1 MSSIITVGS
10 VALDSI
16 ATEKSSVRSIIGGSA
31 TYFSIAA
38 SLFSSV
44 KILGIVGDDFPKR
57 GINIFKDNNINIDN
71 LERAVGPTFRWSCK
85 YNHDFTH
92 RKTLTTELGVFE
104 NFNPIKIIGQEKKD
118 FLFLANIHPSLQR
131 QVINISTDKKLIA
144 CDTMNLW
151 IDNNRSD
158 LDEVLTNIDLFFL
171 NEEEAAMISGSSS
184 LLDSFEN
191 IAALGPKN
199 IIIKLG
205 GDGCGVFEDGKITE
219 MPPHPVNNVEDPTGA
234 GDCFA
239 GGVLGYMS
247 NANSSLIEAVD
258 YGSAVASFAIEGFGV
273 DRLLSVKMD
282 DIERRVARLRK

>member
-16 ATEKSSVRSIIGGSA
+16 ATEKSSVQSIIGGSA

-44 KILGIVGDDFPKR
+44 KILGVVGEDFPQE
-57 GINIFKDNNINIDN
+57 GINIFNDNNINIDN
-71 LERAVGPTFRWSCK
+71 LERAVGATFRWSCK
-85 YNHDFTH
+85 YNHDFTN
-92 RKTLTTELGVFE
+92 RKTLSTELGVFE
-104 NFNPIKIIGQEKKD
+104 TFNPIKIVGQNKND
-118 FLFLANIHPSLQR
+118 FLFLANIHPSLQK
-131 QVINISTDKKLIA
+131 QVINISMEKQLMA

-151 IDNNRSD
+151 IDNNLSELCD
-158 LDEVLTNIDLFFL
+158 VLSNIDLFFL
-171 NEEEAAMISGSSS
+171 NEEEASMISGSSI
-184 LLDSFEN
+184 LLDSFEY
-191 IAALGPKN
+191 IAELGPKN

-205 GDGCGVFEDGKITE
+205 ERGCAVFEDGKITE
-219 MPPHPVNNVEDPTGA
+219 RPPHPVDSVIDPTGA

-247 NANSSLIEAVD
+247 NANSSLIEAID

-273 DRLLSVKMD
+273 DRLLSIKMA
-282 DIERRVARLRK
+282 DIEKRVETLRR